1 VIRKNFEMG
10 MALEKKIPLQE
21 ENILFLSD
29 AKDSSEVITRLSD
42 ALEKQG
48 YIKSSFRDAV
58 LERELSL
65 PTGLELDGQIHA
77 AIPHADIEHVNFPSV
92 ALAVLQKPVIFRCM
106 VEPEKEI
113 PVRLVFLLAMNE
125 PKKQV
130 ELLQQVATI
139 LQDSELLRKLVNS
152 KTGKEVMEA
161 LIIHN
166 D

>member
-1 VIRKNFEMG
+1 
-10 MALEKKIPLQE
+10 
-21 ENILFLSD
+21 
-29 AKDSSEVITRLSD
+29 
-42 ALEKQG
+42 
-48 YIKSSFRDAV
+48 
-58 LERELSL
+58 
-65 PTGLELDGQIHA
+65 
-77 AIPHADIEHVNFPSV
+77 
-92 ALAVLQKPVIFRCM
+92 M